1 MTWSARAVAA
11 VLLVVIVFLAQAV
24 FYSRTLVP
32 SENENSYLG
41 LGLLTVTGQ
50 ISLYQ
55 DELTGQRLP
64 LPFYVFGTSQV
75 LFGRNLWAGRLLS
88 IVFGSA
94 VLVLTMFLARRLAG
108 PLAGWLAGLLLAT
121 QGAVVSYYSIAAYHA
136 WSALLLV
143 GAVTLLILGGRN
155 RAVYGMA
162 AAALTPVSRTNMI
175 GAVPYL
181 WMWALRI
188 ATSTRQRILATLV
201 VVAPFVLFLAYDTR
215 HVKLLAHIPLL
226 KRLVAALGYRSIV
239 YFEALEVES
248 WTTQLWSLVRFA
260 RRFESWALAAGVI
273 LLMLLLL
280 ALRGARLSHFWSSN
294 ELAVAGLAAWMLAWH
309 CFMFWMNLKWVIA
322 YFPDFAPLFAIVL
335 GTTAARLLGQPR
347 FRSYERGLLVGGLA
361 LACVVSV
368 VFVRS
373 PMMPRPIP
381 RPFVDDS
388 VQRVERAAAKLA
400 TIVPPGER
408 VFLVGPS
415 IGVYLAGRIAYLQ
428 QMMAPGTLVAR
439 DGETELINRSGV
451 WGRVEIDRWL
461 GEDVRYAV
469 VTPTLLEGLKPSRPD
484 AIGRIETLLRDRFE
498 RIAVL
503 DDEPTTAYD
512 VYRRRD
518 VKAGS

>member
-1 MTWSARAVAA
+1 MSGSTRALTAT
-11 VLLVVIVFLAQAV
+11 LLVVIVFLAQAA

-41 LGLLTVTGQ
+41 LGFLTVTGQ
-50 ISLYQ
+50 MSLYQ

-64 LPFYVFGTSQV
+64 LPFYVFGASQV
-75 LFGRNLWAGRLLS
+75 LFGRNLWAGRLVS
-88 IVFGSA
+88 IVFGTA
-94 VLVLTMFLARRLAG
+94 VIVLTMYLASRLAG

-136 WSALLLV
+136 WSALLLLA
-143 GAVTLLILGGRN
+143 AVTLLIAGGRY
-155 RAVYGMA
+155 RALYGMA

-181 WMWALRI
+181 WVWAMRI
-188 ATSTRQRILATLV
+188 ATGTRRRILATLV
-201 VVAPFVLFLAYDTR
+201 VIAPFVVFLVSDSR
-215 HVKLLAHIPLL
+215 HVKLFAHIPVL
-226 KRLVAALGYRSIV
+226 KHLVAPLGYRSIV

-260 RRFESWALAAGVI
+260 RRFESWALAAAV
-273 LLMLLLL
+273 LLLVLLLL
-280 ALRGARLSHFWSSN
+280 VLRGARLSSFWSSN
-294 ELAVAGLAAWMLAWH
+294 ELAVAGLAVWMLAWH

-322 YFPDFAPLFAIVL
+322 YFPDFAPLFAVVL
-335 GTTAARLLGQPR
+335 GTAAARLLDQPR
-347 FRSYERGLLVGGLA
+347 LRPYERGALIGGLA

-368 VFVRS
+368 VFIRS

-381 RPFVDDS
+381 RPFADDS
-388 VQRVERAAAKLA
+388 IQRVARAAAKLA
-400 TIVPPGER
+400 AIVPPGER

-439 DGETELINRSGV
+439 DGEPELIAKSGV

-461 GEDVRYAV
+461 GHDVRYAV
-469 VTPTLLEGLKPSRPD
+469 VTPSLLEGLKPSRPD
-484 AIGRIETLLRDRFE
+484 TIGRIETLLRERFE
-498 RIAVL
+498 RVAVL